1 MNLKINPRSETPI
14 YQQIVQAIKKQLAA
28 GELKAGSQL
37 PTIRALAKQ
46 LHVHVNTVARAYT
59 SLDQAGVISMQQ
71 GRGTFITEWIDH
83 AKMREERHAELHR
96 LIGYTVVEALSL
108 GYSHEEI
115 EGAFAESVNHWR
127 REHHKNTARK
137 NK

>member
-1 MNLKINPRSETPI
+1 MKLKIDPRSETPL
-14 YQQIVQAIKKQLAA
+14 YQQIVQAVKKQVAS
-28 GELKAGSQL
+28 GELKAGSQI

-46 LHVHVNTVARAYT
+46 LHVHVNTVSRAYT
-59 SLDQAGVISMQQ
+59 TLDQTGVISVQQ
-71 GRGTFITEWIDH
+71 GRGTYITEWIDH

-96 LIGYTVVEALSL
+96 LIGYTVIEALSL

-127 REHHKNTARK
+127 REHGKHTARK

>member
-1 MNLKINPRSETPI
+1 MILKINLRSETPL
-14 YQQIVQAIKKQLAA
+14 YQQIIQAIKQQVAT
-28 GELKAGSQL
+28 GDLKAGSQI

-46 LHVHVNTVARAYT
+46 LRVHVNTVARAYT
-59 SLDQAGVISMQQ
+59 ALDQTGVISVQQ
-71 GRGTFITEWIDH
+71 GRGTYITEWPDH
-83 AKMREERHAELHR
+83 AKMRTERHAELHR

-127 REHHKNTARK
+127 REHRRHAARK
-137 NK
+137 SK